1 MKIWRRAGYQ
11 TKRSHIFKQIKS
23 FSIHWRN
30 KEFKPRC
37 VQFISATNSFL
48 LLCIHTAMEGL
59 VVIVINKSIFKVQ
72 TCLLQGLNLNSFLCT
87 FKDETAC
94 SAQTKNKQPVEKSL
108 PQQVS
113 RKVSISSKVKYS
125 QTSQPDQTITVAW
138 PNVYLAYSTMDI
150 YIFSRVVSWFI
161 KLICAKKIK

>member
-1 MKIWRRAGYQ
+1 MV
-11 TKRSHIFKQIKS
+11 T
-23 FSIHWRN
+23 
-30 KEFKPRC
+30 
-37 VQFISATNSFL
+37 
-48 LLCIHTAMEGL
+48 
-59 VVIVINKSIFKVQ
+59 VIVKSIFKVQ
-72 TCLLQGLNLNSFLCT
+72 TCLLQGLNLTSFLCT

-125 QTSQPDQTITVAW
+125 QTSQPDQTVTVAW

-150 YIFSRVVSWFI
+150 YIFSRVVN
-161 KLICAKKIK
+161 